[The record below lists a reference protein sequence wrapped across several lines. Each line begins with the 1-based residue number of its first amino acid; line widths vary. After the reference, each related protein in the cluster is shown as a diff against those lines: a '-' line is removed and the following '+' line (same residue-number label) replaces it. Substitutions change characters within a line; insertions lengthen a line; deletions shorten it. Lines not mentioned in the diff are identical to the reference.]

1 MVSRPGKL
9 RSHGVGSHSRADS
22 HTGCPCYGGR
32 SVAGRTQGRGTYHGS
47 VDAVRRTAQREV
59 YADLYR
65 ATRRFIDA
73 QDLVYNTLTHE
84 HSLSVALD
92 DLAPALRALVEEMH
106 DSLDAVEDAADMVR
120 LEGPERLAE
129 IADGIVEVAQVLGGQ
144 RAFGWPQRRLWPPDN
159 AGLILLVEMERLHST
174 QDDLLREARKYL
186 NGGPSR

>member
-1 MVSRPGKL
+1 
-9 RSHGVGSHSRADS
+9 
-22 HTGCPCYGGR
+22 
-32 SVAGRTQGRGTYHGS
+32 
-47 VDAVRRTAQREV
+47 V

-129 IADGIVEVAQVLGGQ
+129 TADGIVEVAQVLGGQ
-144 RAFGWPQRRLWPPDN
+144 SAFGWPQRRLWPPDN
-159 AGLILLVEMERLHST
+159 AGLILLGEMERLHSA